1 MTEPEET
8 GENRGRPWWKW
19 LLWIIV
25 AVLLLPVMLLL
36 LLQIDGVQNYI
47 RQQGESYLQKKL
59 NTRIKIGYLRARGW
73 QYLELKDVYV
83 ADTTNQPLF
92 YSGTLKVH
100 YNLLSLLSNDLK
112 IDKLEWDSV
121 LVNAYRLND
130 STFNYQFAIDAFVK
144 PGPKK
149 DTLNTSTGTTL
160 QYLLKDISLKQF
172 RIRYE
177 DLPGGMDAVLT
188 WKEIHLDPDDLL
200 VEDGVYSF
208 RGIDVDGLKGYFRQ
222 YYNPSKVA
230 AAAPPPEPKDTNA
243 VSLHLLLKKLT
254 INNSSFLFSSD
265 AIGISTAWTIGKL
278 TLLNS
283 SLDQDSTHIQVG
295 DLKVQYT
302 GGVVALMP
310 GKDKTPPPPDT
321 TPNTWTVAAT
331 QVHLDRLAVR
341 YDNGAPPPKAAGP
354 NPDYNHLFLSNINT
368 HIANVKYSPDT
379 ISAALK
385 SMTLHDWSGFTI
397 KKANMDVVFTPQSLS
412 LNNFLVQTNK
422 STLRKD
428 ITVTV
433 PSWADASKDLD
444 KIGLDANLDSITVAL
459 GEWLGFVPDARKNKY
474 FNPLWDKE
482 LTLSAILKGNLGLL
496 NIRDLYVND
505 HIGNL
510 IKMSNGQVN
519 HAANPDKLNVNLTGL
534 YIQSGNKPLRAW
546 LPAGTLPDTP
556 RIPEKFQITGS
567 FSGGMKDMNTNVQ
580 LRSDYANADI
590 KARLINITDS
600 LRSSYNINIPY
611 MHIHMGKLLLDTT
624 YGWVN
629 GSMSATGQGYTL
641 KGMIARATAQLSD
654 AYYKGYTYHDISVA
668 GDINKGVFRAHG
680 ESADTSI
687 TATFQVEGALSDTG
701 LQNFHTDMEIA
712 KADLYTTHWYTKPLT
727 LMGNV
732 HAEFTS
738 IDPQRIEGNAFL
750 TQWKIQT
757 ADNIIPLDTVALIA
771 KHTDQQ
777 YIDLKTP
784 MGVINS
790 WGQFDYTKIGAAF
803 SMIMAKP
810 LQPMDTAKLII
821 PPAGQSLAWSGSL
834 VWPRSLHDLAP
845 TLRIDEPLV
854 FSGRLNSDSSLLTF
868 QAHAPKINYDSLQV
882 DSLAINVAI
891 LDTALQAK
899 ASLAHLAHPTFPLH
913 QTMLTARADTGLVN
927 FDLVLHDIRNK
938 PKYQLG
944 GYVDFLPDNIMKLS
958 IKPGLL
964 LNYQQWA
971 VDRDNMLRLK
981 NHFPDSANIRL
992 SQGHQSIHLVTQ
1004 QDTSATPAVLLKI
1017 QDFQL
1022 STITAMLSS
1031 DTLLANGLLNA
1042 DANVR
1047 NWNTSPI
1054 IDAKLRIDSLTV
1066 KNAPVGTLTAQVNN
1080 PVPNEYKLDAALS
1093 GPDNNVTLTGTYD
1106 STLQAHVAIEKLSMK
1121 TVEPFTFGSM
1131 HNMYG
1136 TASGIF
1142 DITGT
1147 TAAPKVIGEMHF
1159 SQAGGVVSLLGNN
1172 LHLPDE
1178 TIIMDD
1184 KGIQFNNVVIA
1195 DSLNDE
1201 MVMTGRIN
1209 TRDYSR
1215 FFFNLDVNAD
1225 NFMALGPQ
1233 QNNTQWLY
1241 GPAYVDSKIKI
1252 RGTLDLPRIDANV
1265 TLRDKSNITVILPHD
1280 EPGLADREGVVE
1292 FVDMSNPIDSAL
1304 LAKKD
1309 SLKYGNPRLRGINF
1323 SGNIAVTPAS
1333 TIKIVIDSQN
1343 GDYVQA
1349 KGTANIQATL
1359 DPSSKMSLTGRYEIE
1374 EGKYELSLNQLI
1386 KRSFDIQKGSYISFS
1401 GDAMDADLNITA
1413 KYTVNAPAIDLVQDQ
1428 LGNMSQEDKNRYK
1441 QRIPFEVYL
1450 MIKGNL
1456 KKPDISFQLDMPER
1470 ERNDFNG
1477 APYNRIK
1484 QINQVPSELNK
1495 QVMGLLVL
1503 NTFIPDDPT
1512 STLDN
1517 SGGGIGQAARNS
1529 VSKIL
1534 SQQLNNLAGNLIK
1547 GVDLNF
1553 DLQSREDYSTGSAQE
1568 QTNLNIGASKNLF
1581 NNRLTVSVGS
1591 NIMLTGNTQ
1600 NASSLIGDISVDYK
1614 LTKDGRYRVRVYQRN
1629 DNQSVIEG
1637 QLVETGIAFMLVVD
1651 YEEFREIFQR
1661 SKTKTEQK
1669 KLRTNSQKKSN
1680 NKNASD
1686 K

>member
-59 NTRIKIGYLRARGW
+59 NTRVKIGYLRARGW
-73 QYLELKDVYV
+73 QYLELKNVFV
-83 ADTTNQPLF
+83 ADTTNHALF

-100 YNLLSLLSNDLK
+100 YNLLSLLSNEIK

-144 PGPKK
+144 PSTKP
-149 DTLNTSTGTTL
+149 DTLSNSSGTTL
-160 QYLLKDISLKQF
+160 QYLLKDITLKQF

-177 DLPGGMDAVLT
+177 DHPGGMDAILS
-188 WKEIHLDPDDLL
+188 WKEIRLDPDDLL
-200 VEDGVYSF
+200 VDDGVYSF
-208 RGIDVDGLKGYFRQ
+208 RGIAVDSLRGYFRQ
-222 YYNPSKVA
+222 YYIPSKVA
-230 AAAPPPEPKDTNA
+230 ATAPPPEPKDTNA
-243 VSLHLLLKKLT
+243 TSLHLLLKKLT
-254 INNSSFLFSSD
+254 INNSSFLYSSD
-265 AIGISTAWTIGKL
+265 AIGISTAWTVGKL

-283 SLDQDSTHIQVG
+283 SLDQDSTRIQVG

-302 GGVVALMP
+302 GGTVALMP
-310 GKDKTPPPPDT
+310 GKDKTPPAPDT
-321 TPNTWTVAAT
+321 TPNTWKVVAT
-331 QVHLDRLAVR
+331 QVSLERLAVR

-368 HIANVKYSPDT
+368 HIANVKYQPDT

-385 SMTLHDWSGFTI
+385 SMTVRDWSGFTI

-412 LNNFLVQTNK
+412 LNNLLVQTNK
-422 STLRKD
+422 STLRKN

-444 KIGLDANLDSITVAL
+444 KIGLDANLDSVSVAL
-459 GEWLGFVPDARKNKY
+459 GEWLGFVPDARKNKSLD
-474 FNPLWDKE
+474 PLWNKE

-496 NIRDLYVND
+496 NIKDLYVND
-505 HIGNL
+505 HAGNL
-510 IKMSNGQVN
+510 IKMSNGEVS
-519 HAANPDKLNVNLTGL
+519 HAANPDKLNANLTGL

-556 RIPEKFQITGS
+556 RIPENFLITGS
-567 FSGGMKDMNTNVQ
+567 FSGGMKDMNTNLQ
-580 LRSDYANADI
+580 LRSDYASADI

-600 LRSSYNINIPY
+600 LRSSYNINVPY
-611 MHIHMGKLLLDTT
+611 LHVNPGKLLMDTT

-629 GSMSATGQGYTL
+629 GSLNATGNGYTI
-641 KGMIARATAQLSD
+641 KGMIARATAQLND
-654 AYYKGYTYHDISVA
+654 AHYNGYTYHDITVT

-687 TATFQVEGALSDTG
+687 TTTFQVEGALSDSG
-701 LQNFHTDMEIA
+701 IHNFHTDMEIT
-712 KADLYTTHWYTKPLT
+712 KADLYTTNWYSQPLT
-727 LMGNV
+727 LMGNL
-732 HAEFTS
+732 HAEFSS

-750 TQWKIQT
+750 TQWKILLN
-757 ADNIIPLDTVALIA
+757 DNIIPLDTVALTA
-771 KHTDQQ
+771 THTDQQ

-784 MGVINS
+784 MGVINT
-790 WGQFDYTKIGAAF
+790 WGQFDYTKIGNAF
-803 SMIMAKP
+803 SMILAKP
-810 LQPMDTAKLII
+810 LQPMDTAKLMI
-821 PPAGQSLAWSGSL
+821 PPAGQSLAWKGSL
-834 VWPRSLHDLAP
+834 VWPKSLHDLMP
-845 TLRIDEPLV
+845 TLRIDQPLI
-854 FSGRLNSDSSLLTF
+854 FSGRLNSDSSLLVF
-868 QAHAPKINYDSLQV
+868 QANAPKINYDSLQI
-882 DSLAINVAI
+882 DSLAIMASI

-899 ASLAHLAHPTFPLH
+899 VSLTHLAHPTFPLQH
-913 QTMLTARADTGLVN
+913 TMLTAQADTGLVN
-927 FDLVLHDIRNK
+927 FDLVLQDTRYK

-944 GYVDFLPDNIMKLS
+944 GYLDFLPDSIMKIA

-964 LNYQQWA
+964 LNYQQWT
-971 VDRDNMLRLK
+971 VDKDNMLRLK

-992 SQGHQSIHLVTQ
+992 SQGNQSIHLVTQ
-1004 QDTSATPAVLLKI
+1004 QDTATTPAVQLKI
-1017 QDFQL
+1017 ENFQL
-1022 STITAMLSS
+1022 STITAMVSS

-1066 KNAPVGTLTAQVNN
+1066 KNAPVGTLTAQVSN
-1080 PVPNEYKLDAALS
+1080 PVANQYKLDAMLS
-1093 GPDNNVTLTGTYD
+1093 GADNSVNVAGTYD
-1106 STLQAHVAIEKLSMK
+1106 TTLQAHVAIEKLSMK

-1131 HNMYG
+1131 HHMYG
-1136 TASGIF
+1136 TASGVF
-1142 DITGT
+1142 DVSGT
-1147 TAAPKVIGEMHF
+1147 TSAPKVKGEMHF
-1159 SQAGGVVSLLGNN
+1159 SQAGGVVTFLGNN

-1178 TIIMDD
+1178 TIVIDD
-1184 KGIQFNNVVIA
+1184 RGIVFNNVVIA
-1195 DSLNDE
+1195 DSLNNE
-1201 MVMTGRIN
+1201 MVMNGRIN
-1209 TRDYSR
+1209 SRDYSR
-1215 FFFNLDVNAD
+1215 FNFNLDVNAD

-1233 QNNTQWLY
+1233 QNNDQWLY

-1252 RGTLDLPRIDANV
+1252 RGSLDLPRIDANV
-1265 TLRDKSNITVILPHD
+1265 KLRDKSSITVILPQD

-1304 LAKKD
+1304 IAEKD
-1309 SLKYGNPRLRGINF
+1309 SIKYANPRLKGINF
-1323 SGNIAVTPAS
+1323 SGVAEITPAS

-1349 KGTANIQATL
+1349 KGTASINATL
-1359 DPSSKMSLTGRYEIE
+1359 DPSSKMSLTGRYEID
-1374 EGKYELSLNQLI
+1374 EGKYEMSLNQLI

-1428 LGNMSQEDKNRYK
+1428 LGNMSAEDRNRYK

-1553 DLQSREDYSTGSAQE
+1553 DLQSKEDYSSGSAQE
-1568 QTNLNIGASKNLF
+1568 QTNLNIGASKRLF
-1581 NNRLTVSVGS
+1581 NDRLTVSVGS

-1614 LTKDGRYRVRVYQRN
+1614 LTRDGRYRVRVYQRN

-1637 QLVETGIAFMLVVD
+1637 QLVETGVAFMLVMD
-1651 YEEFREIFQR
+1651 YDEFREILQR
-1661 SKTKTEQK
+1661 SKSKADQK
-1669 KLRTNSQKKSN
+1669 KLRTDSQKKSN
-1680 NKNASD
+1680 KKNASD